1 MATTSTNK
9 QPLLVDRVFHNH
21 VPADRLNSGSEKLDI
36 IGANSSKVI
45 VDCSTN
51 DGGII
56 EELYVISRGLDSN
69 GEVFVVNFYISP
81 STDFLRADE
90 AVFIGQVT
98 ASDIP
103 GEMTTPS
110 KLPRVLAP
118 LPCAGTES
126 QVGAYYVP
134 RGKVIWATLQQST
147 QGMNSRKPSST
158 PANQSPRDLPPTWSL

>member
-134 RGKVIWATLQQST
+134 RGKVIWATLQLAT
-147 QGMNSRKPSST
+147 PDLGTNAPIIAAQGGFY
-158 PANQSPRDLPPTWSL
+158 